1 MGVCTM
7 SMQFQCDK
15 CKKELNKEEDEYY
28 VVWYCPKGS
37 WKIHKG
43 THPKHL
49 CMGCAK
55 KIGIKND

>member
-1 MGVCTM
+1 M